1 MRAAVFG
8 LALGLVGS
16 VAHAQAPGDPD
27 AGVDGGA
34 SSSTGTGASSPSSA
48 GTSSEPSTST
58 QPTGTS
64 SAGTSSTS
72 ASSGTSTR
80 APSST
85 RRTTGTS
92 QPREQVL
99 ADDLDPDEEEE
110 DEDSWGVFYLQA
122 LGGYSF
128 ANVVQFSQENFVP
141 EATELSGSGLF
152 GGVGAGFRIYWITLG
167 AQATLASYFG
177 FELGTVG
184 LDVGLHLPIP
194 VVQPY
199 LRVGI
204 GYAWMGDADYSD
216 PMLSRTD
223 VYGYAIDAGLGL
235 DIKLARFLSLGA
247 GFDAAFLNMTRQA
260 LTDGNVTGVDIQED
274 GDAVGLQIRLHA
286 QLTFHI

>member
-1 MRAAVFG
+1 MRVAVLA

-16 VAHAQAPGDPD
+16 IARAQAGDPD

-34 SSSTGTGASSPSSA
+34 PSSA
-48 GTSSEPSTST
+48 AAS
-58 QPTGTS
+58 GTS
-64 SAGTSSTS
+64 SAGTSAGTSSTGTSSTSTSSTS
-72 ASSGTSTR
+72 APSAGASSPRATS
-80 APSST
+80 SST
-85 RRTTGTS
+85 RRTTSATP
-92 QPREQVL
+92 PREQVL
-99 ADDLDPDEEEE
+99 ADDSDPDEEDE

-204 GYAWMGDADYSD
+204 GYAWMGDADYSA

-260 LTDGNVTGVDIQED
+260 LTDGNVAGVDIQED

>member
-1 MRAAVFG
+1 MRVAVLA
-8 LALGLVGS
+8 LALGLLGS
-16 VAHAQAPGDPD
+16 SALAQAGDPD
-27 AGVDGGA
+27 AGGGA
-34 SSSTGTGASSPSSA
+34 PSSA
-48 GTSSEPSTST
+48 AASGTSGTDTSST
-58 QPTGTS
+58 PGTGTS
-64 SAGTSSTS
+64 SQPSTASGSGAGASSTS
-72 ASSGTSTR
+72 
-80 APSST
+80 SST
-85 RRTTGTS
+85 RRTTTGAPP
-92 QPREQVL
+92 PREQVL
-99 ADDLDPDEEEE
+99 ADDSDPDEEEE

-128 ANVVQFSQENFVP
+128 ANVAQFSQENFVP

-152 GGVGAGFRIYWITLG
+152 GGVGAGFRIYWITFG

-184 LDVGLHLPIP
+184 LDIGLHLPIP

-260 LTDGNVTGVDIQED
+260 LSDGNVTGVDIQED

>member
-16 VAHAQAPGDPD
+16 IAHAQAPGDPD
-27 AGVDGGA
+27 AGVDAGA
-34 SSSTGTGASSPSSA
+34 SSSTGTSSQ
-48 GTSSEPSTST
+48 PSTST
-58 QPTGTS
+58 TSTGTS
-64 SAGTSSTS
+64 SQPSTSTGTSSQPRTG
-72 ASSGTSTR
+72 ASSTSS
-80 APSST
+80 APSAT
-85 RRTTGTS
+85 RRTTTGAS

-99 ADDLDPDEEEE
+99 ADDSDPDEEEE

-247 GFDAAFLNMTRQA
+247 GFDVAFLNMTRQA

>member
-1 MRAAVFG
+1 MRAAVLG

-16 VAHAQAPGDPD
+16 IAHAQAPGDPD
-27 AGVDGGA
+27 AGVT
-34 SSSTGTGASSPSSA
+34 STGTSSQSSTSA
-48 GTSSEPSTST
+48 GTSSQPST
-58 QPTGTS
+58 QPRTGTS
-64 SAGTSSTS
+64 SRSSAGAGATS
-72 ASSGTSTR
+72 
-80 APSST
+80 SST
-85 RRTTGTS
+85 RRTTTGAS

-99 ADDLDPDEEEE
+99 ADDSDPDEEEE

-204 GYAWMGDADYSD
+204 GYAWMGDADYTD

-260 LTDGNVTGVDIQED
+260 LSDGNVTGVDIQED

>member
-1 MRAAVFG
+1 MRSWVCG
-8 LALGLVGS
+8 LALTLVGA
-16 VAHAQAPGDPD
+16 VAQAQAPSDPD
-27 AGVDGGA
+27 AGEGS
-34 SSSTGTGASSPSSA
+34 SSSTGASSAGASSTSSAGASSTGASS
-48 GTSSEPSTST
+48 
-58 QPTGTS
+58 TG
-64 SAGTSSTS
+64 
-72 ASSGTSTR
+72 SGTPAS
-80 APSST
+80 SST
-85 RRTTGTS
+85 RRTSNAS

-99 ADDLDPDEEEE
+99 TDDADPDEEEGD

-260 LTDGNVTGVDIQED
+260 LSDGNVTGVDIQED

>member
-1 MRAAVFG
+1 MRAWFFAV
-8 LALGLVGS
+8 AMGLVGA
-16 VAHAQAPGDPD
+16 VAQGQAPSDPD
-27 AGVDGGA
+27 AGASPSTGA
-34 SSSTGTGASSPSSA
+34 PSTGTP
-48 GTSSEPSTST
+48 TTPST
-58 QPTGTS
+58 
-64 SAGTSSTS
+64 GTSSTS
-72 ASSGTSTR
+72 TGTPATSSGASSGTSSTR
-80 APSST
+80 APSSST
-85 RRTTGTS
+85 RRANDAAP
-92 QPREQVL
+92 PRERVL
-99 ADDLDPDEEEE
+99 ADDADPDADDEE

-184 LDVGLHLPIP
+184 LDIGLHLPIP
-194 VVQPY
+194 IVQPY
-199 LRVGI
+199 LRVGF
-204 GYAWMGDADYSD
+204 GYAWMGDADYTD

>member
-1 MRAAVFG
+1 MRVAVLG

-16 VAHAQAPGDPD
+16 IAHAQAPGDPD
-27 AGVDGGA
+27 AEVDGGA
-34 SSSTGTGASSPSSA
+34 SSASTGTSSQSSPSSAGTPSTSSAGTSSPSSA
-48 GTSSEPSTST
+48 GTSSTP
-58 QPTGTS
+58 
-64 SAGTSSTS
+64 ATS
-72 ASSGTSTR
+72 AS
-80 APSST
+80 A
-85 RRTTGTS
+85 RRTTTGAS

-99 ADDLDPDEEEE
+99 ADDSDRDEEEE
-110 DEDSWGVFYLQA
+110 DDEDSWGVFYLQA

-260 LTDGNVTGVDIQED
+260 LSDGNVTGVDIQED

>member
-1 MRAAVFG
+1 M
-8 LALGLVGS
+8 LEDD
-16 VAHAQAPGDPD
+16 QDP
-27 AGVDGGA
+27 
-34 SSSTGTGASSPSSA
+34 
-48 GTSSEPSTST
+48 E
-58 QPTGTS
+58 
-64 SAGTSSTS
+64 
-72 ASSGTSTR
+72 
-80 APSST
+80 
-85 RRTTGTS
+85 
-92 QPREQVL
+92 E
-99 ADDLDPDEEEE
+99 DED

-184 LDVGLHLPIP
+184 LDIGLHLPVP

-204 GYAWMGDADYSD
+204 GYAWMGDADYTD

-260 LTDGNVTGVDIQED
+260 LTDGNVTGVDIQDE